1 MANYTIK
8 ECLAI
13 QGLNTEVK
21 GYLEM
26 LSESKLPNANSKVF
40 TAANQTKLK
49 EVLQNEFAKYNNS
62 KQKREQIKQCHQ
74 IIDSLLKGTQ
84 KQKRLISAEE
94 LLPKLKEI
102 KQQIESEKRFAKVD
116 DLIAKIGMTKDE
128 LLAYLNGNQ
137 SDTITTE
144 TIMAD

>member
-13 QGLNTEVK
+13 QGLNDEVK
-21 GYLEM
+21 KYLER
-26 LSESKLPNANSKVF
+26 LDKSGLPTLKDKVF
-40 TAANQTKLK
+40 MAAGKTQLK
-49 EVLQNEFAKYNNS
+49 EMLQNVVDEVNARKAAYKECIS
-62 KQKREQIKQCHQ
+62 
-74 IIDSLLKGTQ
+74 IIDSLVIPQNGNR
-84 KQKRLISAEE
+84 RLISAEE
-94 LLPKLKEI
+94 LLPKLKELQ
-102 KQQIESEKRFAKVD
+102 QQIESEKRFAKVD
-116 DLIAKIGMTKDE
+116 DLIAKSGMTKDE